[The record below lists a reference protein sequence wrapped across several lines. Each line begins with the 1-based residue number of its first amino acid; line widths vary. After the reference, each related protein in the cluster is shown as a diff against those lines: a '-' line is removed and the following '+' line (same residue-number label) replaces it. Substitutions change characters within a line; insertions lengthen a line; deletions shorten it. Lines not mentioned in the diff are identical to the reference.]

1 MSFTTLENTP
11 LNVNLVTQSVT
22 TGWSFSGSIATHEVC
37 NAGSI
42 FLNGFTVET
51 GKTYEITYRISSI
64 TGSVGVSYLQAFMG
78 DTAGTQRIAT
88 GFYTETLTCTGT
100 SPRFR
105 FFSNTD
111 CSVQIFNIKNAA
123 VITSEKQRNNIVYSE
138 ENNKWSSFYTYNPDC
153 GFGLFI
159 DLYTFKNGQIYLHQN
174 NSPSRN
180 DFFGTQYKTIVNLPF
195 NQQVAFVST
204 FESMSIQSNMLMITT
219 EDGVETSLGQIS
231 DLVASDFTKATLFDG
246 STTVTINSVEGVYS
260 ASFLR
265 DKNSVGG
272 ILNGQVLKGN
282 YLLVELIST
291 ESTKLRLFSV
301 AVHSEKS
308 FIGVR

>member
-1 MSFTTLENTP
+1 MGFTTLENTP
-11 LNVNLVTQSVT
+11 LNVNLVAQSVT
-22 TGWSFSGSIATHEVC
+22 TGWSFSGSIATHEAC

-51 GKTYEITYRISSI
+51 GKTYEITYRIASI
-64 TGSVGVSYLQAFMG
+64 TGSAGVSYLQAFMG
-78 DTAGTQRIAT
+78 DTAGTQRIAS
-88 GFYTETLTCTGT
+88 GFFIETLTCTGT

-105 FFSNTD
+105 FYCNTD
-111 CSVQIFNIKNAA
+111 CTVEIFNIKNTA
-123 VITSEKQRNNIVYSE
+123 VITTEKQRNNIVYSE
-138 ENNKWSSFYTYNPDC
+138 ENNKWGSFYTYNPDC

-159 DLYTFKNGQIYLHQN
+159 DLYTFKNGQLYLHQN
-174 NSPSRN
+174 NSQSRN
-180 DFFGTQYKTIVNLPF
+180 NFYGVQYKTIVNLPF

-219 EDGVETSLGQIS
+219 EDGIETSLGQIS
-231 DLVASDFTKATLFDG
+231 DLVASDFTKATLVDG
-246 STTVTINSVEGVYS
+246 MTTVTINSVEGVYS
-260 ASFLR
+260 ASLLR

-282 YLLVELIST
+282 YLLLELQTT
-291 ESTKLRLFSV
+291 EATKLRLFSV